1 MTIKLDYFENY
12 FKKSSKDSN
21 ILLLNSD
28 DSYVSNF
35 SKQWKV
41 YRDTQI
47 DSVNNFDISYEFL
60 CEMFFFNL
68 DLIKNKNILEIGSG
82 AGRFSEYFANLCN
95 EVVSIDLSDSI
106 YYNIVNK
113 KNFVKIKGNFFDL
126 IPKKK
131 FDVVFCRGVLQHTP
145 EPLMSISK
153 LFKFVKKDGVVS
165 FDIYKK
171 PKASFLHPKYLYWR
185 KIFQNFIRY
194 ENCERFL
201 NKHIKKILIT
211 RRIFKAILLNS
222 NFLADYFIPVY
233 DYKNQYK
240 QLNNKQIEKWAILDT
255 LDGFYAKYDKPY
267 SNKQI
272 CSYLEKERIK
282 IINNNINKNI
292 FLASMN

>member
-1 MTIKLDYFENY
+1 MTITLDYFENK
-12 FKKSSKDSN
+12 FEKSPKDSN
-21 ILLLNSD
+21 ILLLKSD
-28 DSYVSNF
+28 DAYVSNF

-47 DSVNNFDISYEFL
+47 DSINNFKLSYKYL
-60 CEMFFFNL
+60 NEMFFFNL

-113 KNFVKIKGNFFDL
+113 KNFTKIKGNYLDL

-145 EPLMSISK
+145 EPLTYISK
-153 LFKFVKKDGVVS
+153 LFQFLKKDGIVS

-171 PKASFLHPKYLYWR
+171 PKANFFHPKYLYWR
-185 KIFQNFIRY
+185 IIFQKFVKY

-201 NKHIKKILIT
+201 NKHIREILLI
-211 RRIFKAILLNS
+211 RRVFKAILFNS

-240 QLNNKQIEKWAILDT
+240 ELNNKQIEKWAILDT

-267 SNKQI
+267 SNNQI
-272 CSYLEKERIK
+272 CNYLKKKNLK
-282 IINNNINKNI
+282 IIKNNTNKNI
-292 FLASMN
+292 FLVSF